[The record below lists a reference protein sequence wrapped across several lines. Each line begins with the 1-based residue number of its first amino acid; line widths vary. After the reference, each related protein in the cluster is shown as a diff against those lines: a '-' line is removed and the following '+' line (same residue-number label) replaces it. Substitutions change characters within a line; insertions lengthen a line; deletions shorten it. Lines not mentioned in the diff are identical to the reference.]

1 LFSGLRRAAQSRNLN
16 GFHHPFSE
24 NRTMVSFLIALFT
37 VILLLVCVFMTVI
50 ILMQRSSANAG
61 MGTALGGG
69 AAESVFGGETANV
82 LLKNTVIVAVLFF
95 VLSFGL
101 YLGTLAQVKNRTI
114 ATGGLPTFGAPG
126 KAQTLPVIGGN
137 ATSTSLPGVTPPPAT
152 VPANFVPPQ
161 PATTTPATTAPA
173 PASTTTPTPISTSA
187 APAVT
192 TAAPPSTSAPG
203 TSSSPSK

>member
-1 LFSGLRRAAQSRNLN
+1 
-16 GFHHPFSE
+16 
-24 NRTMVSFLIALFT
+24 MVSFLIALFT

-101 YLGTLAQVKNRTI
+101 YLGTLAQVKNRTV
-114 ATGGLPTFGAPG
+114 ATGGLPTFGASA
-126 KAQTLPVIGGN
+126 KAQTLPAIGGN
-137 ATSTSLPGVTPPPAT
+137 ATTTSLPGVTPAPAT
-152 VPANFVPPQ
+152 VPANFVPPKQ
-161 PATTTPATTAPA
+161 DATVPATTTPASTSATTAPTASA
-173 PASTTTPTPISTSA
+173 PVAPTSTTPT
-187 APAVT
+187 
-192 TAAPPSTSAPG
+192 PSTSAPG
-203 TSSSPSK
+203 SSSSPSK

>member
-1 LFSGLRRAAQSRNLN
+1 
-16 GFHHPFSE
+16 
-24 NRTMVSFLIALFT
+24 MVTFLIALFT

-101 YLGTLAQVKNRTI
+101 YLGTIAHVKHQAV
-114 ATGGLPTFGAPG
+114 ATGGLPTFGTPA
-126 KAQTLPVIGGN
+126 KAQSLPSIPAAGTSANATTAAGSSNSVAVKIDQPSGSTTTTVPTAPAAA
-137 ATSTSLPGVTPPPAT
+137 ATST
-152 VPANFVPPQ
+152 
-161 PATTTPATTAPA
+161 APA
-173 PASTTTPTPISTSA
+173 AT
-187 APAVT
+187 
-192 TAAPPSTSAPG
+192 
-203 TSSSPSK
+203 K